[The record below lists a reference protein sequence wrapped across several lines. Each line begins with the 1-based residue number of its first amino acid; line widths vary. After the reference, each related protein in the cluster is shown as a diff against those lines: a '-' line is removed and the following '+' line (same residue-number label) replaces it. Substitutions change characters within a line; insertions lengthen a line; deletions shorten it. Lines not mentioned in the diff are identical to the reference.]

1 MENPRCTPSNQ
12 PCWTCKKACGGC
24 SWSKCG
30 KNGRPQ
36 FKPVKGW
43 KAIKTKKRDNGK
55 TVMESYKILF
65 CPEYEKEEPRNEY
78 AELEPKVE
86 RLTKARLTTRQ
97 IALILDVTMADVR
110 KLQRKLGLEVV
121 V

>member
-1 MENPRCTPSNQ
+1 MKPNITPSNQ

-30 KNGRPQ
+30 ENGRPQ
-36 FKPVKGW
+36 FAPVDGW
-43 KAIKTKKRDNGK
+43 KAIKTIKKHKGYED
-55 TVMESYKILF
+55 MESYKILF
-65 CPEYEKEEPRNEY
+65 CPEYEKEEPRDEY
-78 AELEPKVE
+78 AALEPKVE

-121 V
+121 